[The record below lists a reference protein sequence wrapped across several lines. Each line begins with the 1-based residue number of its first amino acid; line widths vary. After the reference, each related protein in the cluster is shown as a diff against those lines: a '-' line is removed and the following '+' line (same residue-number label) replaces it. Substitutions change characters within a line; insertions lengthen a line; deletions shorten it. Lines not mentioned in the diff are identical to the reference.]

1 MNFPTDRILKSHRLF
16 PASRS
21 GWLIPIGFMISI
33 TVIFSMGMAVDLV
46 ASTRPAALQIV
57 YRPILFPGMFTFA
70 PFALA
75 SVCTLR
81 GLSLTVAASV
91 GIVPGV
97 AFLLLGWGSTLTGVG
112 SSGDA
117 PAWVLSIAF
126 SQVGLGCALVGIG
139 TAVTAQKI
147 SERIRHNHSD

>member
-1 MNFPTDRILKSHRLF
+1 MNFPTGRILKSHRLF

-21 GWLIPIGFMISI
+21 EWLIPVGFTTFIIM
-33 TVIFSMGMAVDLV
+33 IFSIGMAINAV
-46 ASTRPAALQIV
+46 APIRLAVLQIV
-57 YRPILFPGMFTFA
+57 YCQILFPGIFTFA

-97 AFLLLGWGSTLTGVG
+97 APLLLGWGSTLTGVG

-117 PAWVLSIAF
+117 PA
-126 SQVGLGCALVGIG
+126 
-139 TAVTAQKI
+139 
-147 SERIRHNHSD
+147 